1 MTAVDLY
8 FPRGPLKQTR
18 LVMEALPPLDVLRIA
33 TILEDTL
40 DQLAILGYIMPVS
53 YQGRPDAG
61 IIVGNEISKILKTQK
76 LLECKYEQLMS
87 SRAEFRRT
95 MRPESKTLAD
105 LGEQVQEVGGELKM
119 TNNLFIKNMK
129 QSPLTS
135 DNLKKVQADRQFVAD
150 VLHEAHIELKTQGTF
165 NSLLLAVGR
174 EKEKK
179 ADFQNTVAREE
190 AGRKRIKDL
199 HKELQE
205 IQKEKE
211 DAIQNRNEMIAHLKD
226 QLQEMKAKTTMEGK
240 YVKKDAELQVLQIQK
255 KGSNEEAELKAELQK
270 LNNKSDEEMR
280 VHMEIENF
288 LRQLQNELEEK
299 LEYWM
304 EKYDK
309 DTEAKQQEL
318 NALKSAKASNLAA
331 LEELAKQYREFEQVV
346 IEDRLEKAKAQRD
359 RDQERLELKSVL
371 KIQAWWRGT
380 MVRRGLGPFQMP
392 KKGKKSGKGKKG
404 KKGAGKNKK
413 K

>member
-1 MTAVDLY
+1 
-8 FPRGPLKQTR
+8 
-18 LVMEALPPLDVLRIA
+18 MEPLPPLDVLRIA

-61 IIVGNEISKILKTQK
+61 IIVENEISKILKTQK

-87 SRAEFRRT
+87 SRAEFRQT
-95 MRPESKTLAD
+95 VRPESKTLAD
-105 LGEQVQEVGGELKM
+105 LSEQVQEVGGELKM

-150 VLHEAHIELKTQGTF
+150 VLKEAHVELKTQGTF
-165 NSLLLAVGR
+165 NSLLLAVGG
-174 EKEKK
+174 EKKKK
-179 ADFQNTVAREE
+179 ADFLNTVAREE
-190 AGRKRIKDL
+190 QGRKRIKDL

-211 DAIQNRNEMIAHLKD
+211 EAIQNRNEMIAHLKD
-226 QLQEMKAKTTMEGK
+226 QHQEMKAKTTMEGK
-240 YVKKDAELQVLQIQK
+240 YMKKDSELQVHQIQK
-255 KGSNEEAELKAELQK
+255 KGSNEEAELREELRK
-270 LNNKSDEEMR
+270 LKEKSDEEMR
-280 VHMEIENF
+280 VHMEIESF
-288 LRQLQNELEEK
+288 LRQLQTELEEK
-299 LEYWM
+299 LEHWM

-318 NALKSAKASNLAA
+318 NSFKSAKASNLAA
-331 LEELAKQYREFEQVV
+331 LQELAKQYREFEEVV
-346 IEDRLEKAKAQRD
+346 IEDRLEKARL
-359 RDQERLELKSVL
+359 RREHDQEKLELKSVR

-380 MVRRGLGPFQMP
+380 MVRRGLGPYALA

-404 KKGAGKNKK
+404 KKGAGKKK
-413 K
+413 KK

>member
-1 MTAVDLY
+1 M
-8 FPRGPLKQTR
+8 
-18 LVMEALPPLDVLRIA
+18 MEALPPLDVLRIS
-33 TILEDTL
+33 TVLEDTL

-61 IIVGNEISKILKTQK
+61 IIVGNEIGKILKTQK

-87 SRAEFRRT
+87 SRAEVRQT
-95 MRPESKTLAD
+95 VHLESKKLAEI
-105 LGEQVQEVGGELKM
+105 GQQVQEIGGELKM
-119 TNNLFIKNMK
+119 ANNLFIKNMK

-150 VLHEAHIELKTQGTF
+150 VINEAHTELKTQGTF
-165 NSLLLAVGR
+165 NSLLRAVGR

-190 AGRKRIKDL
+190 EGRKRIKDL
-199 HKELQE
+199 QKELQE
-205 IQKEKE
+205 VQKEKE
-211 DAIQNRNEMIAHLKD
+211 EEIQNRNEMIAHLKD
-226 QLQEMKAKTTMEGK
+226 QLQEMKAKTSMEGK
-240 YVKKDAELQVLQIQK
+240 YVKKDAELQVLQVQK
-255 KGSNEEAELKAELQK
+255 KGRRAEVELEDELRKLKE
-270 LNNKSDEEMR
+270 KSDDEMR

-318 NALKSAKASNLAA
+318 NALKSDKANNLAA
-331 LEELAKQYREFEQVV
+331 LQELAKQ
-346 IEDRLEKAKAQRD
+346 
-359 RDQERLELKSVL
+359 
-371 KIQAWWRGT
+371 IQAWWRGT
-380 MVRRGLGPFQMP
+380 MVRKGLGSFQMP
-392 KKGKKSGKGKKG
+392 KKGKKEGGKGKKG
-404 KKGAGKNKK
+404 KGKKGDGKK
-413 K
+413 KKK